1 MSTNGL
7 RVVDFTEAGRFLDIN
22 EASPTANKA
31 LINWLKTFYGV
42 SDLQDESRVA
52 DLLYGTRVDGIRQP
66 NGIWDEVSQR
76 FVSQARGEVVTL
88 TGGAPIDG
96 VFRQTELP
104 ELLKNESL
112 ITHIDGIPIGVLRS
126 LGADRAFDVI
136 RAQSEV
142 RAAEL
147 RVAVDDRGMPLLAE
161 QMAVDARLFL
171 ADQPHLTVVAPAVTT
186 AMRPLADFVPSTRLP
201 VHAQG
206 ADTLQQLR
214 RDLVVEANS
223 HAVNGRAD
231 DLARVLSVLGRLGTA
246 GDVIDLAMLAHQAA
260 AFYQAGDTDSAH
272 RLLTDWAIRNASA
285 LVAGRLASLAVAPLL
300 LAGPVGI
307 TLAVALVLGAGLA
320 GDQAGAQLSSWLQN
334 ATGDWTPDYQRQLQE
349 RFDMPT
355 PGFGCPLILDLD
367 GDGVETISW
376 QQSGVFF
383 DHDGNRF
390 AERTGWVSPDDA
402 LLVHDLDGDGQIR
415 SGAELFGNNTLLPNG
430 SRAAN
435 GFAALRVHD
444 LDGNGRIDAADPVW
458 SRLRLWRD
466 GDGDG
471 AVDPGELSALG
482 SQGVHSLSTAY
493 TNSSELD
500 GAGNAHRQ
508 IGTYTTSTGSQRALR
523 DIWFAVNPAWSRAAD
538 IQRVD
543 ASVAV
548 LPDIPGMGLVPSLHQ
563 AMARDGSGRLRDL
576 VQRWVAGD
584 ATVRSSLLDSL
595 LFHWAGVQSVDPRSY
610 GSGIA
615 EGRKVAALEA
625 FLADRYRDGAVPDAF
640 GASQLELAFD
650 ALRRRVAARLILQVD
665 LAPMLLAFH
674 PEPSN
679 GAPPQALNVDAG
691 VAMLRDH
698 LLKGNPEAQARA
710 LSAAITELGREPM
723 APLIE
728 GARLAALSAPDN
740 LFLPLLAIGAQNV
753 IRQNAGPGG
762 LGGGDAGELLV
773 GNDHYAFISG
783 RGGDDILVG
792 GPGFDALFGGAGRN
806 TFVFG
811 HGDGRDRIP
820 AENLVGQ
827 EASNTLA
834 FRAGI
839 RPEDLLFQREM
850 WGDLAIS
857 IAGSTDQVVIED
869 FRLPEAPTSFHTIQH
884 LRWIT
889 FADGTRWSEED
900 LRLWLSKGTDGADV
914 LEGDYHADTMRG
926 GAGNDLI
933 RSFGG
938 DDLLDGGS
946 GSDVL
951 EGGTGSDTYLIR
963 RGEGR
968 DMIND
973 LSFLEAHR
981 DVVRFGPGIGPGN
994 VRFYRSNTER
1004 ISDLRVEIDGDPQ
1017 ALTIR
1022 GFFLGGGPENFWSY
1036 SVEEFRF
1043 EDGSVWT
1050 DEQIR
1055 TRLLAGT
1062 AESQF
1067 LVGYFGDDTI
1077 QGLDGHDRIFG
1088 SGGHDRL
1095 EGGNGDDRL
1104 HGDEGDDHLV
1114 GGPGNDWLDGGSGSN
1129 VYVFEGEVGRDVIAS
1144 RNHLLERNP
1153 GRIQILGSVLA
1164 PEAIRLRRM
1173 GNDLEIVESGSTA
1186 GHAVLV
1192 QDFFRDH
1199 SSANR
1204 LNPVQSISWWGGPS
1218 WDLAT
1223 IDSRVSN
1230 LYRGGSG
1237 DDQLTGTAD
1246 HDFLEGFA
1254 GDDTLHGGAGNDRL
1268 DGGEGIDTASWAGSV
1283 TDVTVDLSLA
1293 YALETGGG
1301 MDGLVAIENLRGGN
1315 GHDRLLGN
1323 GGNNRIDGGAG
1334 NDTLHGGLGD
1344 DRLDGGEGI
1353 DTASW
1358 AGSPTP
1364 VTVDLSLTG
1373 PQATGAGMDT
1383 LVAIENLQGG
1393 DGHDRLLGNGGDNRI
1408 DGGAGND
1415 TLHGGLGDDRLDGG
1429 DGIDTASWAGS
1440 STGVTV
1446 DLSLTSPQATGAG
1459 MDTLVAIENLQG
1471 SNGHDRLLGNGGNNR
1486 IDGGVGDDTL
1496 HGGLGDDRLDG
1507 GEGIDTASWAG
1518 SATGVTVDLS
1528 LSKPQATGAGMDTL
1542 VAIENL
1548 QGGSGHDRLV
1558 GNAGNNRIDGGAGDD
1573 TLHGGAGDDRL
1584 DGGEGIDTASWAGS
1598 TTGVTVDLSLTGP
1611 KATGAGKDTLVAI
1624 ENLQGG
1630 NGHDRLLGNGGDNR
1644 IDGGAGNDT
1653 LHGGQG
1659 DDRLDGGVG
1668 IDTAS
1673 WAGSATGV
1681 TVDLSLTGPQATAAG
1696 MDTLV
1701 AIENLQG
1708 GNGHDRLLGN
1718 GGNNRIDGGAGDDT
1732 IDGAAGSDVLLGGLG
1747 VDTVS
1752 FASATSSVTV
1762 DLANTGAQRTVGSW
1776 SDTITGFENLVG
1788 SAWNDTLTGSAAANR
1803 IDGGAGADRIRGGE
1817 GADLLTGGTGADR
1830 FIYASLK
1837 EAGNGTATRD
1847 LIADLGSSDRIDLS
1861 LIDAHSSLTGDQ
1873 AFVFIG
1879 AAAFTAPGQL
1889 RYSTLNGVGLL
1900 EGNVDSNR
1908 AADFQIALA
1917 GAPTLMA
1924 GWVVL

>member
-1 MSTNGL
+1 VRIIDNTEVGKFLNLYNNAALVECLGRVFAEDPTSNGSAS
-7 RVVDFTEAGRFLDIN
+7 EEFLFG
-22 EASPTANKA
+22 K
-31 LINWLKTFYGV
+31 
-42 SDLQDESRVA
+42 
-52 DLLYGTRVDGIRQP
+52 RVDGIRQP

-88 TGGAPIDG
+88 TGGAPSDG
-96 VFRQTELP
+96 VFRLTELP

-126 LGADRAFDVI
+126 LGPERAFEVI

-171 ADQPHLTVVAPAVTT
+171 ADQPNLTVVAPAVTT

-214 RDLVVEANS
+214 TDLVVEANS

-231 DLARVLSVLGRLGTA
+231 DLARVVSVLGRLGTA

-260 AFYQAGDTDSAH
+260 AFHQAGDTESAH

-320 GDQAGAQLSSWLQN
+320 GDQAGAQLSSWLRN

-355 PGFGCPLILDLD
+355 PGYGCPLILDLD

-376 QQSGVFF
+376 AQSGVFF

-508 IGTYTTSTGSQRALR
+508 LGTYTTSTGSQRALT
-523 DIWFAVNPAWSRAAD
+523 DIWFAFNPAWSRATD

-584 ATVRSSLLDSL
+584 AIARSSLLDSL

-674 PEPSN
+674 PEPTN
-679 GAPPQALNVDAG
+679 GAVAQALNVDAG
-691 VAMLRDH
+691 VAMLRDY

-728 GARLAALSAPDN
+728 GARLAALSAPQN
-740 LFLPLLAIGAQNV
+740 LFLPLLAIEGQTL
-753 IRQNAGPGG
+753 IRQGPAPSGLFGG
-762 LGGGDAGELLV
+762 AAGELIV
-773 GNDHYAFISG
+773 GNDHGGFIDG

-792 GPGFDALFGGAGRN
+792 GLGSEVLYGGAGRN

-811 HGDGRDRIP
+811 LGDGRDVIAWEHLP
-820 AENLVGQ
+820 GQ
-827 EASNTLA
+827 HADNTLA

-839 RPEDLLFQREM
+839 RPQDLLFQPDA

-857 IAGSTDQVVIED
+857 IAGSTDEVRIQA
-869 FRLPEAPTSFHTIQH
+869 FRPHNAPSPFNARQH
-884 LRWIT
+884 LGWIT
-889 FADGTRWSEED
+889 FADGTRWSAEE
-900 LRLWLSKGTDGADV
+900 LRLRLNQGTDGADV
-914 LEGDYHADTMRG
+914 LDGDYRSETIRG
-926 GAGNDLI
+926 GAGNDRI

-946 GSDVL
+946 GSDQL
-951 EGGTGSDTYLIR
+951 DGGSGSDTYLIR

-968 DMIND
+968 DVITD
-973 LSFLEAHR
+973 LSDGNPHR
-981 DVVRFGPGIGPGN
+981 DMVQFGPGIGPGN
-994 VRFYRSNTER
+994 VRFYRSNVKW
-1004 ISDLRVEIDGDPQ
+1004 DLDLHIQIDGNPH
-1017 ALTIR
+1017 ALSIR
-1022 GFFLGGGPENFWSY
+1022 SFFWGGLPEHFWRW

-1055 TRLLAGT
+1055 TRLLAGN

-1077 QGLDGHDRIFG
+1077 QGLDGDDRI
-1088 SGGHDRL
+1088 GGLHGNDQL

-1104 HGDEGDDHLV
+1104 EGDSGDDLLI

-1129 VYVFEGEVGRDVIAS
+1129 VYLFEGEVGRDVIAS
-1144 RNHLLERNP
+1144 RSEPLQGDP
-1153 GRIQILGSVLA
+1153 GRIQIHGSVLA
-1164 PEAIRLRRM
+1164 PEAIRLRRVD
-1173 GNDLEIVESGSTA
+1173 NDLEIVESGSNA
-1186 GHAVLV
+1186 GNAVLV
-1192 QDFFRDH
+1192 QDYFLDN

-1204 LNPVQSISWWGGPS
+1204 RNPVQSISWWGGPS

-1254 GDDTLHGGAGNDRL
+1254 GDDTLHGGPGNDRL

-1283 TDVTVDLSLA
+1283 TD
-1293 YALETGGG
+1293 
-1301 MDGLVAIENLRGGN
+1301 
-1315 GHDRLLGN
+1315 
-1323 GGNNRIDGGAG
+1323 
-1334 NDTLHGGLGD
+1334 
-1344 DRLDGGEGI
+1344 
-1353 DTASW
+1353 
-1358 AGSPTP
+1358 

-1408 DGGAGND
+1408 DGGAGDD
-1415 TLHGGLGDDRLDGG
+1415 TLHGGAGDDRLDGG
-1429 DGIDTASWAGS
+1429 EGIDTASWAGS
-1440 STGVTV
+1440 ATPVTV
-1446 DLSLTSPQATGAG
+1446 DLSILGPQATGAG

-1471 SNGHDRLLGNGGNNR
+1471 GNGHDRLLGNGGDNRIDGGAGNDTLHGGLGDDRLDGGVGIDTASWAGSATGVTVDLSLTGPQATGAGMDTLVAIENLQGGNGHDRLLGNGGNNR
-1486 IDGGVGDDTL
+1486 IDGGAGDDTL
-1496 HGGLGDDRLDG
+1496 HGGPGDDRLDGGVGIDTASWAGSATGVTVDLSLTSPQATGAGKDTLVAIENLQGGNGHDRLLGNAGNNRIDGGAGNDTLHGGPGDDRLDG

-1528 LSKPQATGAGMDTL
+1528 LTSPQ
-1542 VAIENL
+1542 
-1548 QGGSGHDRLV
+1548 
-1558 GNAGNNRIDGGAGDD
+1558 
-1573 TLHGGAGDDRL
+1573 
-1584 DGGEGIDTASWAGS
+1584 
-1598 TTGVTVDLSLTGP
+1598 
-1611 KATGAGKDTLVAI
+1611 ATGAGKDTLVAI

-1653 LHGGQG
+1653 LQGGAG

-1681 TVDLSLTGPQATAAG
+1681 TVDLSLTGPQATG
-1696 MDTLV
+1696 VGIDTLV

-1718 GGNNRIDGGAGDDT
+1718 GGDNRIDGGAGDDT
-1732 IDGAAGSDVLLGGLG
+1732 IDGGAGSDLLLGGLG

-1752 FASATSSVTV
+1752 FASAPSSVTV
-1762 DLANTGAQRTVGSW
+1762 DLANTGAQRTVGNW

-1803 IDGGAGADRIRGGE
+1803 LDGGAGADRIRGGE
-1817 GADLLTGGTGADR
+1817 GADRLTGGAGADR
-1830 FIYASLK
+1830 FTYASLT

-1847 LIADLGSSDRIDLS
+1847 LITDLESSDRIDLS

-1889 RYSTLNGVGLL
+1889 RYSVMAGVGLL

-1908 AADFQIALA
+1908 SADFQITLA
-1917 GAPTLMA
+1917 GAPNLTA
-1924 GWVVL
+1924 GWIVL

>member
-1 MSTNGL
+1 MGL
-7 RVVDFTEAGRFLDIN
+7 SVQDAIALLPGISSESELRNLISRIDYSLPGSVTILYSGPSGHVGDPAGGRKLSSW
-22 EASPTANKA
+22 EVAK
-31 LINWLKTFYGV
+31 GV
-42 SDLQDESRVA
+42 SVSSSGVRIIDNTEVGKFLNLYNNAALVECLGRVFA
-52 DLLYGTRVDGIRQP
+52 EDPTSKGSASEAFLFGKRVDGIRQP

-88 TGGAPIDG
+88 TGGAPSDG
-96 VFRQTELP
+96 VFRLTELP
-104 ELLKNESL
+104 ELLKNESS

-126 LGADRAFDVI
+126 LGPDRAFEVI

-147 RVAVDDRGMPLLAE
+147 RIAVDNRGMPLLAE

-171 ADQPHLTVVAPAVTT
+171 ADQPNLTVAAPAVTT

-260 AFYQAGDTDSAH
+260 AFHQAGDTDSAH

-307 TLAVALVLGAGLA
+307 ALAVALVLGAGVA

-334 ATGDWTPDYQRQLQE
+334 GSGDWSSDFQRQLQE
-349 RFDMPT
+349 RFDLPT

-402 LLVHDLDGDGQIR
+402 LLVHDLNGDGQIR
-415 SGAELFGNNTLLPNG
+415 SGAELFGNNTLLPSG

-435 GFAALRVHD
+435 GFEALRVHD
-444 LDGNGRIDAADPVW
+444 LDRNGRIDAADPVW

-471 AVDPGELSALG
+471 AVDAGELSTLG

-523 DIWFAVNPAWSRAAD
+523 DIWFAFNPALSRAAD

-563 AMARDGSGRLRDL
+563 AMARDGSGLLRDL

-674 PEPSN
+674 PEPRN

-753 IRQNAGPGG
+753 IRQNAGRGG
-762 LGGGDAGELLV
+762 LEGGDAGELLV
-773 GNDHYAFISG
+773 GNDHYGFIYG

-792 GPGFDALFGGAGRN
+792 GPDSDTLFGGAGRN

-820 AENLVGQ
+820 TEHLSGQ

-839 RPEDLLFQREM
+839 RPEDLLFQRDS

-857 IAGSTDQVVIED
+857 IAGSTDQVVIEA
-869 FRLPEAPTSFHTIQH
+869 FRLHAAPTSFHSIQH

-926 GAGNDLI
+926 GAGNDQI
-933 RSFGG
+933 RSFDG

-968 DMIND
+968 DVITEQSD
-973 LSFLEAHR
+973 RGAHR
-981 DVVRFGPGIGPGN
+981 DMVQFGPGIGPGN
-994 VRFYRSNTER
+994 VRFYRSNTKR
-1004 ISDLRVEIDGDPQ
+1004 TSDLHVEIDGDPQ

-1055 TRLLAGT
+1055 TRMLAGT

-1077 QGLDGHDRIFG
+1077 QGLDGHDRIVG
-1088 SGGHDRL
+1088 SGGNDRL

-1114 GGPGNDWLDGGSGSN
+1114 GGPGNDWLDGGSGSD

-1144 RNHLLERNP
+1144 RSHLLESNP
-1153 GRIQILGSVLA
+1153 GRIQIHGSVLA
-1164 PEAIRLRRM
+1164 SEVIGLRKV
-1173 GNDLEIVESGSTA
+1173 GDDLEITQSGSSA
-1186 GHAVLV
+1186 GAVVLV
-1192 QDFFRDH
+1192 QDYFRDN

-1204 LNPVQSISWWGGPS
+1204 WNPVQSISWWGGPS

-1223 IDSRVSN
+1223 IDSRVTN

-1254 GDDTLHGGAGNDRL
+1254 GNDTLHGGA
-1268 DGGEGIDTASWAGSV
+1268 
-1283 TDVTVDLSLA
+1283 
-1293 YALETGGG
+1293 
-1301 MDGLVAIENLRGGN
+1301 
-1315 GHDRLLGN
+1315 
-1323 GGNNRIDGGAG
+1323 
-1334 NDTLHGGLGD
+1334 GD

-1358 AGSPTP
+1358 AGWATG
-1364 VTVDLSLTG
+1364 VTVDLSILA

-1393 DGHDRLLGNGGDNRI
+1393 
-1408 DGGAGND
+1408 
-1415 TLHGGLGDDRLDGG
+1415 
-1429 DGIDTASWAGS
+1429 
-1440 STGVTV
+1440 
-1446 DLSLTSPQATGAG
+1446 
-1459 MDTLVAIENLQG
+1459 
-1471 SNGHDRLLGNGGNNR
+1471 NGHDRLLGNGGNNR
-1486 IDGGVGDDTL
+1486 L
-1496 HGGLGDDRLDG
+1496 
-1507 GEGIDTASWAG
+1507 
-1518 SATGVTVDLS
+1518 
-1528 LSKPQATGAGMDTL
+1528 
-1542 VAIENL
+1542 
-1548 QGGSGHDRLV
+1548 
-1558 GNAGNNRIDGGAGDD
+1558 DGGAGDD

-1598 TTGVTVDLSLTGP
+1598 ATGVTVDLSLTGP
-1611 KATGAGKDTLVAI
+1611 QATGAGMDTLVAI

-1630 NGHDRLLGNGGDNR
+1630 NGHDRLLGNAGDNR

-1653 LHGGQG
+1653 LHGGLG

-1681 TVDLSLTGPQATAAG
+1681 TVDLSLTGPQATGAG

-1718 GGNNRIDGGAGDDT
+1718 GGDNRIDGGAGDDT
-1732 IDGAAGSDVLLGGLG
+1732 IDGGAGSDVLLGGLG

-1752 FASATSSVTV
+1752 FASAPSSVTV

-1817 GADLLTGGTGADR
+1817 GADRLTGGAGADR
-1830 FIYASLK
+1830 FTYASLT
-1837 EAGNGTATRD
+1837 EAGNGTVTRD
-1847 LIADLGSSDRIDLS
+1847 LITDLGSSDRIDLS